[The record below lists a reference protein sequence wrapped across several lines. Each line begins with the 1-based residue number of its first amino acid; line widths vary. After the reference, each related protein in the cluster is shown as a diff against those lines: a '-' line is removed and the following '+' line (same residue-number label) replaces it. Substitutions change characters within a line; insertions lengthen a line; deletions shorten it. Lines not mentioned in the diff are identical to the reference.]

1 MLRHY
6 MKSTLRF
13 LVRQKTYVTLS
24 VVGLSVG
31 LACCLLIGLW
41 IFDELSF
48 DRFHEDADR
57 IHLVLAHGAMQNN
70 PSTPIPLAPALVEE
84 IPEVVAAA
92 RYESLG
98 TELLG
103 RGDTRHYQPWVRAV
117 DPAFFEIFSFE
128 FVEGDPGTALVTP
141 ESIVISEDVARKF
154 FGEES
159 AMGQTL
165 SYNNERDVVVTGVF
179 RNVPENST
187 FHFEVAVPFEVRI
200 SDAEAF
206 GYSTGW
212 GTFSPFT
219 FVRIC
224 DECSAEDVNRKIE
237 GFLTLHTPEEDAIL
251 TVLPLTE
258 IRGLFTES
266 ATYIRILA
274 VIALFVLSVAC
285 INHVNLATARSTT
298 RAREIGIRKTVG
310 GSRGDLAAQ
319 FLVESGVLTLVS
331 GVVALALAELLLPV
345 FNQVTG
351 KDISLHFLRYPALLP
366 VYVGL
371 LVVTAVASGAY
382 PAFVVSAFRPHE
394 SLQGRLSLGGNAYLR
409 RGLIVLQFALSVF
422 LVVGT
427 IVVHRQLGFLQS
439 MALGYDREHLITVSL
454 EGNTR
459 RQYPAM
465 KETILRSP
473 DVQAVTGMAAALP
486 YFSWSTGTADWP
498 GKDPTQ
504 EVLVHFNFVDH
515 DFTTATGVRLVEGR
529 DFSRDHPADVQSR
542 ALVNETMARLMGL
555 ESTLGTTI
563 TMWEEPRE
571 VIGVMKDFHFQPMQT
586 TIGPAVFLLDP
597 AEVSD
602 ILVLARPGGEQAA
615 VEAIRNAFQSVA
627 PMFPP
632 VYSFVEDDL
641 VAAYGQLRRMGT
653 LAGAFAVLAVLI
665 ACLGV
670 VGLSSYAAERRAKE
684 IGVRKV
690 LGASVA
696 QIVGMMSRELVVLVG
711 IANLV
716 AWPAAYVVMSRLLES
731 YAYRVAIGWT
741 PFVLALGLALAV
753 TLLTVVPLAAR
764 AATRNPVEVL
774 RYE

>member
-1 MLRHY
+1 MYRHY

-24 VVGLSVG
+24 VVGLAVG
-31 LACCLLIGLW
+31 LACCFLITLW
-41 IFDELSF
+41 ILDELSF

-57 IHLVLAHGAMQNN
+57 IHMVLAHGTILNN
-70 PSTPIPLAPALVEE
+70 PSTPIPLGPALEGE

-103 RGDTRHYQPWVRAV
+103 RGATRHYQPWVRAV

-128 FVEGDPGTALVTP
+128 FLEGNPGTALSTP

-154 FGEES
+154 FGEQTP
-159 AMGQTL
+159 MGQTL

-179 RNVPENST
+179 RNLPDNST

-200 SDAEAF
+200 SDAEAL
-206 GYSTGW
+206 GHETGW

-224 DECSAEDVNRKIE
+224 DECSDDEVNVKLEDFLALHDPDEDVSLSI
-237 GFLTLHTPEEDAIL
+237 
-251 TVLPLTE
+251 LPLTALH
-258 IRGLFTES
+258 GMFTES
-266 ATYIRILA
+266 ATYTRILA
-274 VIALFVLSVAC
+274 VIALFVLLIAC

-310 GSRGDLAAQ
+310 GSRGELATQ
-319 FLVESGVLTLVS
+319 FLVESGLLTLVS
-331 GVVALALAELLLPV
+331 GVAALALVELLLPL
-345 FNQVTG
+345 FNEVTG
-351 KDISLHFLRYPALLP
+351 KEVSLHIVRYPALLP
-366 VYVGL
+366 LYAGL
-371 LVVTAVASGAY
+371 LVLTAVASGAY
-382 PAFVVSAFRPHE
+382 PAFVVSAFPPNE

-409 RGLIVLQFALSVF
+409 RSLIVLQFSLSVF
-422 LVVGT
+422 LVAST
-427 IVVHRQLGFLQS
+427 VVVYRQLGFLQN
-439 MALGYDREHLITVSL
+439 MDVGYNRDRLVAVSL
-454 EGNTR
+454 AGSTR
-459 RQYPAM
+459 RQYPVM
-465 KETILRSP
+465 KETMLRSP
-473 DVQAVTGMAAALP
+473 DVLAVTGMASGLP

-498 GKDPTQ
+498 GKDP
-504 EVLVHFNFVDH
+504 EREILIHFNYVGY
-515 DFTTATGVRLVEGR
+515 DFSMATGVRLIEGR
-529 DFSRDHPADVQSR
+529 DFSRDHPADVGSR
-542 ALVNETMARLMGL
+542 ALINETMARVMGL
-555 ESTLGTTI
+555 DSPVGSTI
-563 TMWEEPRE
+563 TLWDEPRE
-571 VIGVMKDFHFQPMQT
+571 VIGIMNDFNFRPMHS
-586 TIGPAVFLLDP
+586 TIGPLVFLLDT

-602 ILVLARPGGEQAA
+602 MLVLVRPGAEQAA
-615 VEAIRNAFQSVA
+615 VEMIRDTFQSVI

-641 VAAYGQLRRMGT
+641 IASYGQLRRMGT
-653 LAGAFAVLAVLI
+653 LAGAFALLAVLI

-696 QIVGMMSRELVVLVG
+696 QIVGMMSRELLLLVG
-711 IANLV
+711 LANVL
-716 AWPAAYVVMSRLLES
+716 AWPAAYVVMSRLLEA
-731 YAYRVAIGWT
+731 YAYRVEIGWV
-741 PFVLALGLALAV
+741 PFVLAMVLALTV
-753 TLLTVVPLAAR
+753 TLFTVVPLAAR
-764 AATRNPVEVL
+764 AASRDPVEVL